1 MNKNQK
7 TYLGHVAEVKLWD
20 TELSKMLFPVY
31 ETGVLTHGEVMRTT
45 SSRYERRLS
54 TSELVVLCQDKTAS
68 LKQ

>member
-7 TYLGHVAEVKLWD
+7 TYLGYVAEVKLWD
-20 TELSKMLFPVY
+20 KELFKMLFPVY
-31 ETGVLTHGEVMRTT
+31 ETGVLRHGEVMRTT

-54 TSELVVLCQDKTAS
+54 TSELVVLCQDKMAS